1 MRLTQLFCDV
11 DDFCQDFIPKWETQL
26 LKQGQRK
33 RRRSSRLSMS
43 EMITLMI
50 HFHQSHYRN
59 FKAYYLGYVCKHVI
73 SDFPH
78 LLSYSRFVELI
89 PSVVIPLAAY
99 LKKHYGNCRGI
110 AYIDSTKLP
119 VCHHKRMSRNS
130 VFKGLAA
137 IGKSTMGWFYG
148 FKLHL
153 IVNERGEFLSVKLTE
168 GNVDDRKPLPDMCQ
182 TLMGKL
188 FGDKGYISQS
198 LHDELLENN
207 LELITSIRSNMKPKL
222 LTLIDKLLLRKR
234 SVIETINDQLKNISQ
249 IEHSRHRS
257 PINFAVNLLA
267 GLIAYCKQPKKPSIK
282 VDYTEVQQIMAV

>member
-1 MRLTQLFCDV
+1 
-11 DDFCQDFIPKWETQL
+11 
-26 LKQGQRK
+26 
-33 RRRSSRLSMS
+33 MS

-59 FKAYYLGYVCKHVI
+59 FKAYYLEYVCKHL
-73 SDFPH
+73 SNDFPH
-78 LLSYSRFVELI
+78 LLSYSRFVELM
-89 PSVVIPLAAY
+89 PSVVVPLAAY
-99 LKKHYGNCRGI
+99 LKKHYGNCSGI
-110 AYIDSTKLP
+110 SYIDSTKLP
-119 VCHHKRMSRNS
+119 VCHNKRINRHR

-153 IVNERGEFLSVKLTE
+153 IVNERGELLSVKLTE

-182 TLMGKL
+182 SIMGKL

-207 LELITSIRSNMKPKL
+207 LELITSIRKNMKPRL

-282 VDYTEVQQIMAV
+282 VDYTEVQQIMVV

>member
-43 EMITLMI
+43 EIITLMI

-59 FKAYYLGYVCKHVI
+59 FKAYYLEYVCKYLI

-78 LLSYSRFVELI
+78 LLSYSRFVELMPTI
-89 PSVVIPLAAY
+89 VVPLAAY
-99 LKKHYGNCRGI
+99 LKKHYGNSRGI

-207 LELITSIRSNMKPKL
+207 LELITSIRSNMKPQL

-257 PINFAVNLLA
+257 PINFVVNLLA

-282 VDYTEVQQIMAV
+282 VDYTEVNQLMIV